1 MKTPIFNLQDHF
13 DTTIAIGEDELPIR
27 VKRLSRAEMDDF
39 EKKMA
44 RYVFRP
50 RGTAPTDEDP
60 EKREHEQLAFFEDAI
75 RECITIDEGLI
86 VDRGKPVTDGA
97 GLLGVFHARKDV
109 LSDFVAAIF
118 VQNRLGSVIRKNS
131 NSPRASAPGST
142 ASTPTSGEPVT
153 GAEPDSTVA
162 NADGS
167 GSATGEGATAST
179 EDPDASSG
187 EAESVKVH

>member
-1 MKTPIFNLQDHF
+1 MRTPIFNLQDHF
-13 DTTIAIGEDELPIR
+13 DTTIAIGDDQLPIR
-27 VKRLSRAEMDDF
+27 VKRLSRAEMDAF

-44 RYVFRP
+44 QLVFQP
-50 RGTAPTDEDP
+50 RGTAPLSDED
-60 EKREHEQLAFFEDAI
+60 RETRGRQQLAFFEESI
-75 RECITIDEGLI
+75 RECITLEEGLV

-97 GLLGVFHARKDV
+97 GLLGVFHSRKDV

-153 GAEPDSTVA
+153 GAEPDSTA
-162 NADGS
+162 ASADDS
-167 GSATGEGATAST
+167 SSARSEAATAST
-179 EDPDASSG
+179 SESDASSG
-187 EAESVKVH
+187 EIRKVH